1 MSSDIEE
8 LKKKRDQLNARI
20 QKAEN
25 LKKISDTQE
34 DNTVKVLVGA
44 AVLNSLKNNTNAE
57 PGLNKLLATL
67 DAFLTRDRDRKAVLG
82 DEGKGSDAFR
92 RLTQKPK
99 PVEVET
105 VESETAVI
113 ACAAQS

>member
-8 LKKKRDQLNARI
+8 LKKKRDQINARI

-25 LKKISDTQE
+25 LKKISDTKE

-44 AVLNSLKNNTNAE
+44 AVLNSLKNSANAE

-67 DAFLTRDRDRKAVLG
+67 DAFLTRDRDRKAVIG
-82 DEGKGSDAFR
+82 DDGKGSDAFK

-99 PVEVET
+99 SVDIGT
-105 VESETAVI
+105 VESETTATTCAV
-113 ACAAQS
+113 